1 MDHYCD
7 YFYYHLMRGTS
18 SEETLWGKEDYDCL
32 VATHGSRVC
41 AYRYY
46 KGRFIDPIFKE
57 LVQTCVQH
65 ISYCGVGSNHQ
76 NSIVERR
83 IKELALGSQTLLLHS
98 TRLWP

>member
-1 MDHYCD
+1 MISIYWMVSTQQGLIPQVAGNLTHARLWEATVFVDHYCD

-65 ISYCGVGSNHQ
+65 ISY
-76 NSIVERR
+76 
-83 IKELALGSQTLLLHS
+83 
-98 TRLWP
+98 